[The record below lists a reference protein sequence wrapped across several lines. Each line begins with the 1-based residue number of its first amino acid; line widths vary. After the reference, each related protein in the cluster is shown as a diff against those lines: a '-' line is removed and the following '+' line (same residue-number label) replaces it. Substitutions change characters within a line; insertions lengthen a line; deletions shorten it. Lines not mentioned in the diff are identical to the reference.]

1 MKVIIAGGGIGG
13 LVTALR
19 LHQAGFEVK
28 VFESVKEVTPLGVGI
43 NLLPHSVRVLTNL
56 GLQEKIARIA
66 VATEELVYANRQ
78 GQFFW
83 SEPRGTHAGYRWP
96 QFSIHRGKFQMLLW
110 EEATRLLGPE
120 CIMSNAHFQDYREED
135 GQVVATFV
143 NRETGDVIAQ
153 EHGDCL
159 IGADGIHSTLR
170 KKLYPD
176 EGGIV
181 FSGNVLYRGTAR
193 MKPYLTAA
201 SMAMIGSMKQKMVI
215 YPIST
220 TLDADGNQLINWV
233 ANLRQ
238 EAGKEIRVRDWNRQV
253 DKANLL
259 QIYSDWKFDWID
271 IPDMIDRSNDG
282 IFEFPMSDRNPL
294 PQWSFGRVTLLG
306 DAAHPMYPIGSNG
319 ASQAILDADAL
330 ALALTQEPDVEKAL
344 LVYDTERVPATS
356 QVVLQNRQKGP
367 DFIMDLMEERFPE
380 GFMEGQVPHTELA
393 DVMAKYKQIA
403 GFDVET
409 LNAKA

>member
-13 LVTALR
+13 VVTALR

-110 EEATRLLGPE
+110 EEAIRVLGPE
-120 CIMSNAHFQDYREED
+120 CIMSNAHFQDYREEN

-193 MKPYLTAA
+193 MKPYLTGA

-215 YPIST
+215 YPIGT

>member
-13 LVTALR
+13 VVTALR

-110 EEATRLLGPE
+110 EEAIRVLGPE
-120 CIMSNAHFQDYREED
+120 CIMSNAHFQDYREEN

-193 MKPYLTAA
+193 MKPYLTGA

-344 LVYDTERVPATS
+344 LVYDAERVPATS

-380 GFMEGQVPHTELA
+380 GFMEGQVPHAELA